1 MEGDCAPRSYMVL
14 GVAIG
19 HFEVLKCGGLHLIV
33 MEVVPVCS
41 GTEKRK
47 SSCTGRYLNEA
58 LEKVRSSGLL
68 VCL

>member
-1 MEGDCAPRSYMVL
+1 MVL
-14 GVAIG
+14 GVAIS